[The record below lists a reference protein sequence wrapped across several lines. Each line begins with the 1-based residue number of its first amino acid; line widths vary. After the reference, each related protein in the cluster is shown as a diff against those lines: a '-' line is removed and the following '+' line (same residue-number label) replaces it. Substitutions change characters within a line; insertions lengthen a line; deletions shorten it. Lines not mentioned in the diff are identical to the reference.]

1 MTPFGN
7 ISGYKSK
14 NTLYIDHLLKKKK
27 KAFLDIH
34 ILEYNIHKD
43 KMVSEHPLG

>member
-27 KAFLDIH
+27 SIFGYSYSRI
-34 ILEYNIHKD
+34 
-43 KMVSEHPLG
+43 